1 MSMKRSRQKSS
12 GAGGRHK
19 DDVASIFQKPAEKE
33 KSYEELTAGQPDEAF
48 IAYSP
53 KLHLP
58 KGTLINHPKFGKGGV
73 VGVEGG
79 VVVVLFADG
88 KKKLGHMPQ

>member
-12 GAGGRHK
+12 GGGRHN
-19 DDVASIFQKPAEKE
+19 DDVASIFQKPPEKE
-33 KSYEELTAGQPDEAF
+33 KTYEELTAGQPDEAF

-58 KGTLINHPKFGKGGV
+58 KGTLISHPKFGKGGV
-73 VGVEGG
+73 VAVEGG

-88 KKKLGHMPQ
+88 KKKLGHAPQ

>member
-12 GAGGRHK
+12 GGSRQT
-19 DDVASIFQKPAEKE
+19 DDVSSIFHKTPEKE
-33 KSYEELTAGQPDEAF
+33 KTYEELTAGQPDEAF

-79 VVVVLFADG
+79 VAIVLFADG
-88 KKKLGHMPQ
+88 KKKLGHSPQ